1 METEIIGTQIS
12 DTWRESGSAR
22 DDEVGVIAQPYVVV
36 QERQAVLPQL
46 LARVI
51 VAFAMTMVFA
61 VLVMVAVLFLFS
73 GPSTTPTTTTQVG
86 TTQSHDPARTCYPF
100 GGCTPADPVP

>member
-1 METEIIGTQIS
+1 METEIVGTQIS
-12 DTWRESGSAR
+12 DTWRQPGSAR
-22 DDEVGVIAQPYVVV
+22 DDEVGVLVQPYFVV
-36 QERQAVLPQL
+36 QAPQAVLPQL

-51 VAFAMTMVFA
+51 VVFAVTMSFA

-73 GPSTTPTTTTQVG
+73 GPGTTPTTTTQVG
-86 TTQSHDPARTCYPF
+86 TTQANDPARTCYPF